1 MHDRH
6 GRRSQRIRHVIGP
19 LVSAPE
25 IAQVQ
30 IAPGPQTGPH
40 FLEADLSRHT
50 VRLEILIQFSTSPA
64 RSGIRRQHAARG
76 SEIPPKALPRPVEF
90 PLFLVVLFVLVIIEP
105 LVAKPKLAS
114 LPHPSLA
121 QLLAKIIEAELR
133 QAERASG
140 LLVLAEH
147 FRFAARDKSM
157 MTAQRSELGQVS
169 PGRFTNNPELGLS
182 HHDTAFRKSS
192 RVNS

>member
-76 SEIPPKALPRPVEF
+76 SEIPAESTAKA
-90 PLFLVVLFVLVIIEP
+90 
-105 LVAKPKLAS
+105 
-114 LPHPSLA
+114 
-121 QLLAKIIEAELR
+121 
-133 QAERASG
+133 
-140 LLVLAEH
+140 
-147 FRFAARDKSM
+147 
-157 MTAQRSELGQVS
+157 
-169 PGRFTNNPELGLS
+169 
-182 HHDTAFRKSS
+182 S
-192 RVNS
+192 RVSIIPRRPLRPRHHRTAGR